1 MTRYQVDS
9 EAVAA
14 ATGTV
19 RAAMSRI
26 QGEVSGLHGQLVAL
40 QGSWTG
46 QASAGFQG
54 VVTDWKATQQ
64 RVEENL
70 AAIGVALDQAARG
83 YADVE
88 AQNAQ
93 LFRR

>member
-9 EAVAA
+9 DAVAA

-26 QGEVSGLHGQLVAL
+26 QGEVAGLHGQLVAL

-46 QASAGFQG
+46 QASAGFQT

-64 RVEENL
+64 RVEDSL
-70 AAIGVALDQAARG
+70 TAIGVALDQAARG

-88 AQNAQ
+88 VQNTA

>member
-9 EAVAA
+9 DAVAA

-26 QGEVSGLHGQLVAL
+26 QGEVSGLHGQLVGL

-46 QASAGFQG
+46 QAAVGFQT
-54 VVTDWKATQQ
+54 VVTDWKTTQQ
-64 RVEENL
+64 RVEESL
-70 AAIGVALDQAARG
+70 AAISVALDQAARQ

-88 AQNAQ
+88 AANVA